1 MKQTRQEKFREEEL
15 LMKLNL
21 FVDPTFVFACS
32 RPVERLT
39 SEASR
44 QNDNENAKQ
53 PEHVINHKFPSKE
66 K

>member
-1 MKQTRQEKFREEEL
+1 MKTHTEKFREEEL

-21 FVDPTFVFACS
+21 FVDPAFVFACS

-39 SEASR
+39 GAASR
-44 QNDNENAKQ
+44 QNDNEDAKQ
-53 PEHVINHKFPSKE
+53 PEHVINHKFSSKE